1 MGPNPSTHSEKTAS
15 ESADIPRW
23 LDELTAVAGSLG
35 APEFGD
41 RLLAFLNRVVPVD
54 HCAVFTFSPDGRA
67 GHLFTESR
75 LPPATV
81 EEMTRDYVGKYFAS
95 DPNFS
100 AVEAATRGAAAP
112 RDPIPQAPDRAF
124 DAEYRNRF
132 FERTGLVDKVSTVAD
147 APGGVVYCNFYR
159 MGDHGS
165 FSPEDWARL
174 KALLPLATNL
184 VAAHYRLRAASA
196 GGVQNRDPRETAQSL
211 IHSVISRAAPP
222 FDRLTLR
229 ERAVCARVLLGYSTE
244 AIALDLQIGAASVA
258 TYRKRAYAKLG
269 IASQNELFSLCL
281 AAIDSLNAGGGEG

>member
-1 MGPNPSTHSEKTAS
+1 MDEKHKGSSKAP
-15 ESADIPRW
+15 EKAAIPPW
-23 LDELTAVAGSLG
+23 LDDLTAVAEALG
-35 APEFGD
+35 AADFGD

-75 LPPATV
+75 LPPATT
-81 EEMTRDYVGKYFAS
+81 EAMARDYVGKYFAA

-100 AVEAATRGAAAP
+100 AVEAARRGGATPSA
-112 RDPIPQAPDRAF
+112 PIPQAADGAF

-132 FERTGLVDKVSTVAD
+132 FERHGLVDKVSTVAD
-147 APGGVVYCNFYR
+147 VPGGVVYCNFYR

-165 FSPEDWARL
+165 FSAEDWAGL
-174 KALLPLATNL
+174 EALLPLVTSL
-184 VAAHYRLRAASA
+184 IAAHFRLRAVEP
-196 GGVQNRDPRETAQSL
+196 GDHPDRDPRETAQSL

-244 AIALDLQIGAASVA
+244 AIALDLRIGAASVA

-281 AAIDSLNAGGGEG
+281 AAIDQLNAARDGR